1 MTTCSNANRKFWIK
15 KFYSGVKAMKRLWLT
30 LLLLCMLCGCT
41 ALPTEKPNQNGVP
54 FTDTM
59 GNETVLKAD
68 ARVIACY
75 GSFAECWLLS
85 GGSLVGVTKDAVEE
99 RDLSLSETTEI
110 VGTVKDIN
118 LEKLAALQPDYV
130 ILSQDIVAHLEL
142 ESGLKA
148 LGISYGYFRVD
159 TFEDYRFMMAQFCKA
174 NNRPD
179 CYEEHVERVYERI
192 CEIRTRQEEAAHETG
207 EKKVL
212 LMRAFSTSV
221 KVKRNDNVAGQILNE
236 FVKVTN
242 PAEEDPSLLEEL
254 SLEQIVKED
263 PDYILV
269 LTMGDE
275 DAAREYLNNHLESN
289 PLWQGLSAIKSGNYA
304 ILPKTLFHY
313 KPNNRWDESYEYLAE
328 ILYPEFF

>member
-1 MTTCSNANRKFWIK
+1 MK
-15 KFYSGVKAMKRLWLT
+15 KVWLM
-30 LLLLCMLCGCT
+30 LLLLCMLCGCST
-41 ALPTEKPNQNGVP
+41 MPTESLTQNGSIL
-54 FTDTM
+54 TDTM
-59 GNETVLKAD
+59 GNETVLQTD

-85 GGSLVGVTKDAVEE
+85 GGSLVGVTRDALEE
-99 RDLSLSETTEI
+99 RDLPLSETVEI

-118 LEKLAALQPDYV
+118 LEKVASLKPDYV
-130 ILSQDIVAHLEL
+130 ILSADIATHLEL

-148 LGISYGYFRVD
+148 LGVSYGYFRVD
-159 TFEDYRFMMAQFCKA
+159 TFEDYRFMMAQFCKV

-179 CYEEHVERVYERI
+179 LYEEHVENVYDRI

-207 EKKVL
+207 EKRVL

-221 KVKRNDNVAGQILNE
+221 KVKRNDNVAGQILDE
-236 FVKVTN
+236 FVNVIN
-242 PAEEDPSLLEEL
+242 PAEENPSLLEEL

-275 DAAREYLNNHLESN
+275 DAAREYLNHHLKNN
-289 PLWQGLSAIKSGNYA
+289 PLWQGLSAIRNGNDV
-304 ILPKTLFHY
+304 ILPKHLFHY

-328 ILYPEFF
+328 ILYPEFFK